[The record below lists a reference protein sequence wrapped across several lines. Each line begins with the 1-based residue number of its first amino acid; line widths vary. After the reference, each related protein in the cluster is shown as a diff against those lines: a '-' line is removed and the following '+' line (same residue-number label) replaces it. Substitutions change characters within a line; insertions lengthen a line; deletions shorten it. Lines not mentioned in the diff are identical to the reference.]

1 MAILTSNDLI
11 GFYPEFSTWDATLLN
26 AVVFRANVF
35 VEGQVTVPDP
45 VPDELK
51 LAVAMIAKHMAQERR
66 VTSVKQGDYQE
77 SITYVNNDPKVE
89 AILNKYRKNRG
100 QKLWMI

>member
-1 MAILTSNDLI
+1 MAILTSSELI
-11 GFYPEFSTWDATLLN
+11 GFYPEFSTWDAERLS
-26 AVVFRANVF
+26 AVVLRANVY
-35 VEGQVTVPDP
+35 VEGQVTIPDP

-51 LAVAMIAKHMAQERR
+51 LAAAMIAKDMAQDRR

-89 AILNKYRKNRG
+89 EILNKYRKNRG
-100 QKLWMI
+100 QKMWMI